1 MTCTI
6 EMTAQENS
14 SSPTRAPVS
23 PTLKPGHRYLS
34 VIAHVSGENVQRLE
48 EWKRAVAGGA
58 VAPISTHVTVYL
70 TELTES
76 LLAAVQSPQ
85 FREALD
91 TPRFEARWGSVHS
104 FRPVTE
110 VEYLN
115 LEAGKAEFEQIHQK
129 LVELFGAGAA
139 PFPYVPHVTLGQGL
153 TQEQV
158 DHAREVFDALPA
170 EQRTFTVDHLHCY
183 SYDGQDWEEISVLP
197 LR

>member
-1 MTCTI
+1 
-6 EMTAQENS
+6 MTAQENS
-14 SSPTRAPVS
+14 SSPTKAPVS

-34 VIAHVSGENVQRLE
+34 VIAHVSGENAQRLE
-48 EWKRAVAGGA
+48 EWKRTVVGGA
-58 VAPISTHVTVYL
+58 AAPISTHVTVYL
-70 TELTES
+70 AELNES
-76 LLAAVQSPQ
+76 LLEAFQSPKV
-85 FREALD
+85 REALD
-91 TPRFEARWGSVHS
+91 VPRFEARWGTVHS

-139 PFPYVPHVTLGQGL
+139 SFPYVPHVTLGHGL
-153 TQEQV
+153 TEAQV
-158 DHAREVFDALPA
+158 ANAHKVFDALPA
-170 EQRTFTVDHLHCY
+170 EQRTFTVDHLHYY

>member
-1 MTCTI
+1 
-6 EMTAQENS
+6 MTAQENS
-14 SSPTRAPVS
+14 SSPTTAPVS

-48 EWKRAVAGGA
+48 EWKRTVVGGA
-58 VAPISTHVTVYL
+58 AAPISTHVTVYL
-70 TELTES
+70 AELNES
-76 LLAAVQSPQ
+76 LLEAFQSPKV
-85 FREALD
+85 REALD
-91 TPRFEARWGSVHS
+91 VPRFEARWGTVHS

-139 PFPYVPHVTLGQGL
+139 SFPYVPHVTLGHGL
-153 TQEQV
+153 TEAQV
-158 DHAREVFDALPA
+158 ANAHKVFDALPA
-170 EQRTFTVDHLHCY
+170 EQRTFTVDHLHYY
-183 SYDGQDWEEISVLP
+183 SYDGQNWEEIGVLP

>member
-1 MTCTI
+1 
-6 EMTAQENS
+6 MTAQENS
-14 SSPTRAPVS
+14 SSPSTAPVS

-48 EWKRAVAGGA
+48 EWKRTVVAGA
-58 VAPISTHVTVYL
+58 ASKNSNHHNEYL

-76 LLAAVQSPQ
+76 LLATVQSPQ

-139 PFPYVPHVTLGQGL
+139 SFPYVPHVTLGHGL
-153 TQEQV
+153 SEEQV
-158 DHAREVFDALPA
+158 ANARKVFDALPA

-183 SYDGQDWEEISVLP
+183 SYDGQDWEEITVLP

>member
-1 MTCTI
+1 
-6 EMTAQENS
+6 MTAQENS
-14 SSPTRAPVS
+14 SSPSTAPVS

-34 VIAHVSGENVQRLE
+34 VIAHVSGENAQRLE
-48 EWKRAVAGGA
+48 EWKRTVVGGA
-58 VAPISTHVTVYL
+58 AAPISTHVTVYL

-76 LLAAVQSPQ
+76 LLATVQSPQ
-85 FREALD
+85 FREVLD

-139 PFPYVPHVTLGQGL
+139 SFPYVPHVTLGHGL
-153 TQEQV
+153 TEEQAAN
-158 DHAREVFDALPA
+158 AREVFDALPA
-170 EQRTFTVDHLHCY
+170 ERRTFTVDHLHYY
-183 SYDGQDWEEISVLP
+183 SYDGQNWEEIGVLP

>member
-1 MTCTI
+1 M
-6 EMTAQENS
+6 
-14 SSPTRAPVS
+14 SPTTAPVS
-23 PTLKPGHRYLS
+23 PTLKPGRRYLS

-70 TELTES
+70 TELNES

-115 LEAGKAEFEQIHQK
+115 LEAGKTEFEQIHQK

-139 PFPYVPHVTLGQGL
+139 SFPYVPHVTLGHGL
-153 TQEQV
+153 TEEQV
-158 DHAREVFDALPA
+158 ANAREVFDALPA

>member
-1 MTCTI
+1 M
-6 EMTAQENS
+6 
-14 SSPTRAPVS
+14 SPTTAPVS
-23 PTLKPGHRYLS
+23 PTLKPGRRYLS

-70 TELTES
+70 TELNES

-115 LEAGKAEFEQIHQK
+115 LEAGKTEFEQIHQK

-139 PFPYVPHVTLGQGL
+139 SFPYVPHVTLGHGL
-153 TQEQV
+153 TEEQV
-158 DHAREVFDALPA
+158 ANAHETFDALPA

-183 SYDGQDWEEISVLP
+183 SYDGQDWEEIRVLP

>member
-1 MTCTI
+1 
-6 EMTAQENS
+6 MTAQENS
-14 SSPTRAPVS
+14 SSPTTAPVS

-48 EWKRAVAGGA
+48 EWKRTVVGGA
-58 VAPISTHVTVYL
+58 AAPISTHVTVYL
-70 TELTES
+70 AELNES

-91 TPRFEARWGSVHS
+91 APRFEARWGSVHS

-115 LEAGKAEFEQIHQK
+115 LEAGKAEFERIHRD
-129 LVELFGAGAA
+129 LVRMLGTGAA
-139 PFPYVPHVTLGQGL
+139 PFPYVPHVTLGHGL
-153 TQEQV
+153 SEEQV
-158 DHAREVFDALPA
+158 ASAREVFDSLPA
-170 EQRTFTVDHLHCY
+170 ERRTFTVDRLHCY
-183 SYDGQDWEEISVLP
+183 SYDGQNWEEIGVLP

>member
-1 MTCTI
+1 
-6 EMTAQENS
+6 MTAQENS
-14 SSPTRAPVS
+14 SSPTKAPVS

-34 VIAHVSGENVQRLE
+34 VIAHVSGENAQRLE
-48 EWKRAVAGGA
+48 EWKRTVVGGA
-58 VAPISTHVTVYL
+58 AAPISTHVTVYL
-70 TELTES
+70 AELNES
-76 LLAAVQSPQ
+76 LLEAFQSPKV
-85 FREALD
+85 REALD
-91 TPRFEARWGSVHS
+91 VPRFEARWGTVHS

-139 PFPYVPHVTLGQGL
+139 SFPYVPHVTLGHGL
-153 TQEQV
+153 TEAQV
-158 DHAREVFDALPA
+158 ANAHKVFDALPA

>member
-1 MTCTI
+1 
-6 EMTAQENS
+6 MTAQENS
-14 SSPTRAPVS
+14 SSPTPAPVS

-34 VIAHVSGENVQRLE
+34 VIAHVNGENVQRLE

-58 VAPISTHVTVYL
+58 AAPISTHVTVYL
-70 TELTES
+70 AELTES
-76 LLAAVQSPQ
+76 LLAALQSPQ
-85 FREALD
+85 LHEALD

-139 PFPYVPHVTLGQGL
+139 SFPYVPHVTLGHGL

-158 DHAREVFDALPA
+158 ANAREVFNALPA

-183 SYDGQDWEEISVLP
+183 SYDGQNWEEMRVLP

>member
-14 SSPTRAPVS
+14 SSPTTAPVS
-23 PTLKPGHRYLS
+23 PTLKPGRRYLS

-48 EWKRAVAGGA
+48 EWKRSVAGGA

-70 TELTES
+70 TELNES
-76 LLAAVQSPQ
+76 LLAAVHSPQ

-139 PFPYVPHVTLGQGL
+139 SFPYVPHVTLGHGL

-158 DHAREVFDALPA
+158 ANAHEVFDALPA

-183 SYDGQDWEEISVLP
+183 SYDGQSWEEMTVLP

>member
-1 MTCTI
+1 MTV
-6 EMTAQENS
+6 QENS
-14 SSPTRAPVS
+14 SSPTTAPAS

-70 TELTES
+70 TELNES
-76 LLAAVQSPQ
+76 LLVAVQSPQ

-115 LEAGKAEFEQIHQK
+115 LEAGKAEFERIHRD
-129 LVELFGAGAA
+129 LVRMLGTGAA
-139 PFPYVPHVTLGQGL
+139 PFPYVPHVTLGHGL
-153 TQEQV
+153 SEEQV
-158 DHAREVFDALPA
+158 ASAREAFDSLPA
-170 EQRTFTVDHLHCY
+170 ERRTFTVDHLHCY
-183 SYDGQDWEEISVLP
+183 SYDGQNWEEIGVLP

>member
-1 MTCTI
+1 MT
-6 EMTAQENS
+6 
-14 SSPTRAPVS
+14 APVS
-23 PTLKPGHRYLS
+23 PTLKPGRRYLS

-70 TELTES
+70 TELHES
-76 LLAAVQSPQ
+76 LMAEVHSPQ

-115 LEAGKAEFEQIHQK
+115 LEAGRAEFEQIHQK

-139 PFPYVPHVTLGQGL
+139 SFPYVPHVTLGHGL
-153 TQEQV
+153 TEEQV
-158 DHAREVFDALPA
+158 ANAREVFDALPA